1 MSLIALIPLSLLITA
16 CCKPP
21 QVEYINV
28 PYEVKVPTK
37 CIVPNTECS
46 FNKDTRTEVLNAM
59 LECIVNQKR
68 NSEVCQ

>member
-1 MSLIALIPLSLLITA
+1 MSLVALIPLSLLITA
-16 CCKPP
+16 CCKP

-37 CIVPNTECS
+37 CIVPDTECN

-68 NSEVCQ
+68 NSEVCK